1 MIKQDILEKRA
12 NIVYLGVG
20 SNLGNKFINIEKA
33 KIKLIENQ
41 IEIIKCSSYYETL
54 SWPNPKNPKFL
65 NIVLK
70 IKTSLDVANL
80 LKISKQIEQ
89 SLGRKKTL
97 KNSPRECDIDIL
109 DFDNKNSYI
118 KSINLPHLRMHK
130 RNFVLIPLFE
140 INKNWI
146 HPKSHHHIK
155 SLIFSLSNTDITS
168 IKKI

>member
-1 MIKQDILEKRA
+1 VIKQDILEKRA
-12 NIVYLGVG
+12 KIVYLGIG

-41 IEIIKCSSYYETL
+41 IEIIKSSSYYETL
-54 SWPNPKNPKFL
+54 SWPNPNYPKFL

-70 IKTSLDVANL
+70 IKTRLDVASL
-80 LKISKQIEQ
+80 LKICKQIEQ
-89 SLGRKKTL
+89 SLGRKKTV

-109 DFDNKNSYI
+109 DFDNENSDL

-168 IKKI
+168 IKLI

>member
-1 MIKQDILEKRA
+1 VIKQDILEKRA

>member
-12 NIVYLGVG
+12 KIVYLGIG
-20 SNLGNKFINIEKA
+20 SNLGNKFLNIEKA

-41 IEIIKCSSYYETL
+41 IKIIKCSSCYETL
-54 SWPNPKNPKFL
+54 SWPNPNHPKFL

-70 IKTSLDVANL
+70 IKTRLDVASL
-80 LKISKQIEQ
+80 LKICKQIEQ

-109 DFDNKNSYI
+109 DFDNKNCDI

-168 IKKI
+168 IKLI